1 MVSDLTIRIADIV
14 QDSIVDGPGIRMV
27 IFTQGCPHHC
37 AGCHNPHTHDP
48 DGGHVVNVDDV
59 VGQMRINPLLDW
71 ITFSGGEPFEQKAA
85 VMYIANEAHR
95 LGLNVWCYTG
105 WTWEEIMGDPHKRGL
120 LAYIDVLVDGRFV
133 LAQRSLGLKWRGS
146 ANQRV
151 IDVAESLFN
160 GKVVEMEDGKYENA

>member
-48 DGGHVVNVDDV
+48 DGGRVVNVDDV
-59 VGQMRINPLLDW
+59 VDQMRGNPLLDG
-71 ITFSGGEPFEQKAA
+71 ITFSGGEPFEQKAE
-85 VMYIANEAHR
+85 VMYIANAAHR

-105 WTWEEIMGDPHKRGL
+105 WTWEEIMRDPRKRGL

-133 LAQRSLGLKWRGS
+133 FAQRSLSLKWRGS

-151 IDVAESLFN
+151 IDVTESLFN
-160 GKVVEMEDGKYENA
+160 GQVVEVEDIHEVN